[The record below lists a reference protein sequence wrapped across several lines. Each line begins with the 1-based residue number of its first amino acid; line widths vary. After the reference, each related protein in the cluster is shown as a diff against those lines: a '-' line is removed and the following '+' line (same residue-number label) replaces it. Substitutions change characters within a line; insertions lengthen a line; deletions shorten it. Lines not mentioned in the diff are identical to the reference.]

1 MIADWGEMRASL
13 TGPTQFRTSLACFAI
28 CSSDSSLDVSAII
41 MGVDSKS
48 LPANKQKNNDAAAS
62 QFWTNKLSLFIDAT
76 QNFVLGQHATM
87 HCLKFKL
94 INETLDVHIAP
105 FG

>member
-1 MIADWGEMRASL
+1 MLIVYFLFLFKHLKNNLQQMIAEWGEMRASL

-62 QFWTNKLSLFIDAT
+62 QYQIWSFDPTNF
-76 QNFVLGQHATM
+76 
-87 HCLKFKL
+87 HCS
-94 INETLDVHIAP
+94 
-105 FG
+105 